1 MTKETFLHD
10 KHIALGAKMVDFAGW
25 EMPVQYT
32 SIIEEHK
39 TVRENVGL
47 FDVSHM
53 GEVFVSGK
61 ESVEFLNKI
70 VPQDISKLNYEKAVY
85 CQLTNKNG
93 GLKNGSDVIATGD
106 RLVITDSS
114 GKEIARYTFVVYGDI
129 DGNGNVDLVE
139 IIYIKRHLLGSS
151 KLEGA
156 YLEAA
161 DANRSGEV
169 DLADIISVKNQLL
182 GRKLIKQD

>member
-1 MTKETFLHD
+1 M
-10 KHIALGAKMVDFAGW
+10 
-25 EMPVQYT
+25 
-32 SIIEEHK
+32 
-39 TVRENVGL
+39 
-47 FDVSHM
+47 
-53 GEVFVSGK
+53 
-61 ESVEFLNKI
+61 
-70 VPQDISKLNYEKAVY
+70 
-85 CQLTNKNG
+85 
-93 GLKNGSDVIATGD
+93 
-106 RLVITDSS
+106 
-114 GKEIARYTFVVYGDI
+114 YGDI